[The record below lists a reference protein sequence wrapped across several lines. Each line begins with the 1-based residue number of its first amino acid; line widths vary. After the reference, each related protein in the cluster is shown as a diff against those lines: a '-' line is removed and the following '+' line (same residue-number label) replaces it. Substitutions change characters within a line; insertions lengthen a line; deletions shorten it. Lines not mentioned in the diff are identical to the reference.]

1 MLTVISI
8 IKLVCEIAL
17 LALVGR
23 FILGLLAGDKRQANP
38 FYQLLHIMCKPFL
51 GAARLISPKLVIDR
65 HMPLVAF
72 LTLAFVWVFVTFQK
86 IQMCIQMGVE
96 ACK

>member
-1 MLTVISI
+1 VLIIVSI

-23 FILGLLAGDKRQANP
+23 FVLGLLAGDKRETNP

-51 GAARLISPKLVIDR
+51 SVARLISPRQVIDR
-65 HMPLVAF
+65 HVPLVAF
-72 LTLAFVWVFVTFQK
+72 LVLAFVWLFVTFQK
-86 IQMCIQMGVE
+86 IQICMQIGVE